1 MEKQVLIFGIV
12 GGLGLF
18 IYGIKLM
25 GEGLQRAAGE
35 RLRSI
40 LKSLTST
47 PFKGMLVGLGV
58 TSLIQSS
65 SATTVMVVGF
75 VNAGLMTLKQSLG
88 VILGADIGTTI
99 TAQIVAFKLT
109 EYALPAIGLGFFIN
123 MFVKRRFWKNLG
135 LFIFGLGILFLGL
148 NIMMSV
154 AKPFANSEA
163 AKNVF
168 INFSRNPLLGIL
180 AGMLVT
186 AIAQSS
192 SATIGMVIALASVG
206 LLDLSSAIPIIFGGN
221 IGTCI
226 TAMLASIG
234 TNISAKRTAVGH
246 VLFKFL
252 GTLIILSILPFYIK
266 IVSLT
271 STDIARQCANAH
283 MIFNIAITA
292 IFLPFTAFFTKLI
305 SRVVPGKEEEAV
317 ELGPKYLE
325 KHLINTP
332 LVALD
337 ASIKEI
343 VRMAKLAKSMVSN
356 AMDGFLNSDI
366 RVLASVDRKE
376 RAVDSLQ
383 EAITNYLMK
392 LTQVQ
397 LSPEQANKI
406 PSLLHSVNDI
416 ERIGDHSENLVEL
429 AERKIEQSLPFSNE
443 AIAELKDM
451 YNKVLKM
458 CDKITE
464 ALESNR
470 VEDAQVA
477 LEMEDEINKL
487 TEILRQ
493 NHIQRLGEGKCFVIS
508 GIVFLDMVS
517 NFEKIGDH
525 LANVAEAVAGRLQ
538 WQI

>member
-1 MEKQVLIFGIV
+1 MEKQILIFGII

-18 IYGIKLM
+18 IYGIRLM

-47 PFKGMLVGLGV
+47 PLKGMLVGLGV

-65 SATTVMVVGF
+65 SATTVMLVGF
-75 VNAGLMTLKQSLG
+75 VNAGLMTLKQALG

-135 LFIFGLGILFLGL
+135 LFIFGFGILFLGL

-163 AKNVF
+163 AKNIF
-168 INFSRNPLLGIL
+168 INFSRSPLLGVL
-180 AGMLVT
+180 AGMFVT
-186 AIAQSS
+186 SIAQSS

-206 LLDLSSAIPIIFGGN
+206 LLDLSSAIPIILGDN

-226 TAMLASIG
+226 TAMLASMD
-234 TNISAKRTAVGH
+234 TNISARRTAIGH
-246 VLFKFL
+246 ALFKVI
-252 GTLIILSILPFYIK
+252 GTLIVLSILPFYIK

-283 MIFNIAITA
+283 TIFNIAITA
-292 IFLPFTAFFTKLI
+292 LFLPFTAFFANFIKRI
-305 SRVVPGKEEEAV
+305 VPGKEEEVV

-337 ASIKEI
+337 ASTKEI
-343 VRMAKLAKSMVSN
+343 IRMANLAKSMVSN
-356 AMDGFLNSDI
+356 AMDGFLNSNV
-366 RVLASVDRKE
+366 RALASVGRKE

-383 EAITNYLMK
+383 EAITNYLME

-406 PSLLHSVNDI
+406 PSLLHSINDI
-416 ERIGDHSENLVEL
+416 ERVGDHSENLVEL

-458 CDKITE
+458 CDKIIK

-470 VEDAQVA
+470 TEDAQVA
-477 LEMEDEINKL
+477 LDMEDEINKL
-487 TEILRQ
+487 TGILRQ
-493 NHIQRLGEGKCFVIS
+493 NHIQRLGEGKCFVLS

>member
-1 MEKQVLIFGIV
+1 MEKQVLIFGII

-18 IYGIKLM
+18 IYGIRLM
-25 GEGLQRAAGE
+25 GEGLQRATGE

-65 SATTVMVVGF
+65 SATTVMLVGF
-75 VNAGLMTLKQSLG
+75 VNAGLMTLKQALG

-168 INFSRNPLLGIL
+168 INFSRNPLLAVL
-180 AGMLVT
+180 AGMLIT

-252 GTLIILSILPFYIK
+252 GTLIVLSILPFYIK

-283 MIFNIAITA
+283 MIFNIIITA
-292 IFLPFTAFFTKLI
+292 LFLPFTALFAKLI
-305 SRVVPGKEEEAV
+305 TRIVPGKEEEVV

-337 ASIKEI
+337 ASTKEI
-343 VRMAKLAKSMVSN
+343 IRMAKLAKSMVSD
-356 AMDGFLNSDI
+356 AMDGFLNSNVK
-366 RVLASVDRKE
+366 VLASVDRKE

-383 EAITNYLMK
+383 EAITNYLME

-451 YNKVLKM
+451 HNKVLKM
-458 CDKITE
+458 CDKIME

-470 VEDAQVA
+470 VEDARVA

-487 TEILRQ
+487 TGILRQ
-493 NHIQRLGEGKCFVIS
+493 NHIQRLGDGKCFVLS

>member
-1 MEKQVLIFGIV
+1 MEKQVLIFGII

-65 SATTVMVVGF
+65 SATTVMLVGF
-75 VNAGLMTLKQSLG
+75 VNAGLMTLKQALG

-135 LFIFGLGILFLGL
+135 LFIFGFGILFLGL

-154 AKPFANSEA
+154 AKPFTNSEA

-168 INFSRNPLLGIL
+168 INFSRNPLLGVL

-192 SATIGMVIALASVG
+192 SATVGMVIALASVG

-234 TNISAKRTAVGH
+234 TNISARRTAIGH

-252 GTLIILSILPFYIK
+252 GTLIVLSILPFYIK

-283 MIFNIAITA
+283 MIFNIIITA
-292 IFLPFTAFFTKLI
+292 FFLPFTALFTKLI
-305 SRVVPGKEEEAV
+305 TRIVPGKEEEVV
-317 ELGPKYLE
+317 ELGPMYLE

-337 ASIKEI
+337 ASTKEI
-343 VRMAKLAKSMVSN
+343 IRMAKLAKSMVSN
-356 AMDGFLNSDI
+356 AMDGFLNSNV
-366 RVLASVDRKE
+366 RALASVDRKE

-383 EAITNYLMK
+383 EAITNYLME

-458 CDKITE
+458 YDKIME

-470 VEDAQVA
+470 TEDARVA

-487 TEILRQ
+487 TGILRQ
-493 NHIQRLGEGKCFVIS
+493 NHIQRLGERKCFVLS

-538 WQI
+538 WQA